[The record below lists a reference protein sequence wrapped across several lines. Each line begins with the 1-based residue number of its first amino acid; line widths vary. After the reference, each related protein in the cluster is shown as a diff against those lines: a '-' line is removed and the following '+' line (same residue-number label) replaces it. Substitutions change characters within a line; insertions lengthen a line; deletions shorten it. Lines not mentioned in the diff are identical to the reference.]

1 MNDKLELLDHESLS
15 STVYAAMCTAIRE
28 GKFKPGDR
36 LKIRDI
42 SKKFGTSVTPVRDAI
57 LRLAHDEAIEFRS
70 ARDIRIPNLTKARYL
85 EIRTIRLRLE
95 GLVAETAARFA
106 EPGDVKVLER
116 IISENEVAIKNGDSA
131 LGSELNQ
138 QFHFYLVEIARM
150 PILRG
155 MLQRIWLQMGPI
167 ISDSYLEGGRLMIE
181 HHYPVVKALR
191 DKDPDAAAA
200 GIMNDILLGGRV
212 IADRLSAETAQTE

>member
-1 MNDKLELLDHESLS
+1 MTELLKLLDHESLS
-15 STVYAAMCTAIRE
+15 STVYTAMCTAIRE

-36 LKIRDI
+36 IKIRDI
-42 SKKFGTSVTPVRDAI
+42 SKQFGTSVTPVRDAI
-57 LRLAHDEAIEFRS
+57 IRLAHDEAVEFRS

-106 EPGDVKVLER
+106 EPADVKVLEQ
-116 IISENEVAIKNGDSA
+116 IIGDNEIAIKDGDNA

-138 QFHFYLVEIARM
+138 RFHFYLVEIARM

-167 ISDSYLEGGRLMIE
+167 ISDTYLEGGRLMIE
-181 HHYPVVKALR
+181 HHYPIVKALR
-191 DKDPDAAAA
+191 DRDPEAAAA

-212 IADRLSAETAQTE
+212 IADRLSVEAA